1 MSFAEAHAVF
11 ADPYALTRDDPDH
24 LFEENRFLIIGRS
37 ALNRILSVA
46 FTYRHGTARIISA
59 RKATGS
65 ERKAYER

>member
-1 MSFAEAHAVF
+1 VSFAEAHTVF
-11 ADPYALTRDDPDH
+11 ADPYALTGDGPH
-24 LFEENRFLIIGRS
+24 HSFENRFLIIGRS
-37 ALNRILSVA
+37 ALNRMLIVA